1 MSNPAAHLAS
11 EVGMRGATIFNA
23 LQLSIASHRE
33 AEARRRRDGIYAVA
47 DLEMRLTESRA
58 IEEQAIDAAAALDAE
73 NARLRRELAA
83 AQAQIVGLKSE
94 AVAYA
99 RRAGLI

>member
-1 MSNPAAHLAS
+1 MSNPAAHLAFD
-11 EVGMRGATIFNA
+11 VANRGATIFGA
-23 LQLSIASHRE
+23 LQLSIAGYRE
-33 AEARRRRDGIYAVA
+33 QEARRRRDGIYAVA
-47 DLEMRLTESRA
+47 DLEMRLIESRA
-58 IEEQAIDAAAALDAE
+58 IEEQAVDAAAALDAE

-83 AQAQIVGLKSE
+83 AQAQIAGLKSE